1 MSGRQKRKWRKSH
14 VEREQRKSCLDSLT
28 ERGAGNVEYVQ
39 ERGMGGGAR
48 KKWKGVNEVKDTIL

>member
-39 ERGMGGGAR
+39 ERGMGGGGGEEEMER
-48 KKWKGVNEVKDTIL
+48 SK